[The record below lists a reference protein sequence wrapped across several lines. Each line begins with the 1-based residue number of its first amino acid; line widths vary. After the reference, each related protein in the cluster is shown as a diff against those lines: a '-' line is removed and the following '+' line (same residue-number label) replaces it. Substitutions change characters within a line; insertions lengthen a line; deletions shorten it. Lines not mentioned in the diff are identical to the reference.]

1 MSPEERVIDRTRSQR
16 TGRDR
21 ESSAKMERMG
31 LSAEVE
37 GIRSRTE
44 VEADL
49 AQEKYRGRGNRVKY
63 KERTVR

>member
-1 MSPEERVIDRTRSQR
+1 MSPEERVIDRTRSQNTER
-16 TGRDR
+16 GI
-21 ESSAKMERMG
+21 ESSAKMESMG
-31 LSAEVE
+31 HAEVE

-63 KERTVR
+63 KERTVG